1 LDGTIALDNADI
13 NPKKPVKVTM
23 KGGYV
28 DKIEGGEEAKMLLG
42 VVKKGEQMARDKG
55 QKDMERYAR
64 HIGELGIGLNPAAKM
79 TGNMLEDEKL
89 YKTVHIA
96 IGANYD
102 YDANALIHQD
112 CLIKDP
118 DLWVDGKRIMKKGN
132 LLL

>member
-1 LDGTIALDNADI
+1 
-13 NPKKPVKVTM
+13 
-23 KGGYV
+23 
-28 DKIEGGEEAKMLLG
+28 MLLG